1 MLFKKR
7 RKKVIHHSDRRRHFI
22 FVLVSC
28 ICLLHSIWNW
38 RQEKYKR
45 RAWQIGLAVQTRT
58 IVIINGCYSINTP
71 LYAAQ
76 TATAADYSSRVTGR
90 HTSFIHS
97 FIYSIVMK
105 WQNILL
111 PPAYWNRWPMA
122 QYSCKMSKRCSFSIH
137 SVSTTSPYRFDD
149 YHAVIQRL
157 YDMHFLFCNY
167 LFAQCSISHKPR
179 ERERETSIYEWIN
192 FDI

>member
-90 HTSFIHS
+90 YTSFIHS
-97 FIYSIVMK
+97 FIQLWWNGKTFYCRLLIGIVDPWHSIAAK
-105 WQNILL
+105 WAN
-111 PPAYWNRWPMA
+111 
-122 QYSCKMSKRCSFSIH
+122 
-137 SVSTTSPYRFDD
+137 
-149 YHAVIQRL
+149 AV
-157 YDMHFLFCNY
+157 HFLYILCQPHPHIDSTIIT
-167 LFAQCSISHKPR
+167 L
-179 ERERETSIYEWIN
+179 
-192 FDI
+192 